1 MFSNIFNNQMKQTL
15 NTMKKVFLTVVILL
29 QLFNNFAICGTISS
43 NESTSFGDT
52 KNIISKFFDVIRSVV
67 DLSGLGNSI
76 KNRVDDKKEEP
87 VNSDKG
93 IYLVITLNNISSL
106 TIIFLQSM
114 LVFLGFVN
122 LLKVRGCKVGGRRY
136 ILMFLLFLPL
146 SMYKFVYYAPRSS
159 ISDCVIYLISGV
171 LISSRV
177 GGMKLGSYR
186 RDGGSRK
193 LSRLLRDR
201 RDGCVDD
208 IKHSYLLFANHQTLI
223 SNTYF
228 LTPNYKP
235 LVPNIC
241 RFNSA
246 SWFFTPYHP
255 LVPALTFREY
265 GINPPYHEAGL
276 NLQKKSGVRNQRLG
290 NKGFVAVAFMRPRK
304 LRGAINRTATENETP
319 QIAGR
324 PRVGSGY

>member
-1 MFSNIFNNQMKQTL
+1 MKKILIISFILIQIFSNP
-15 NTMKKVFLTVVILL
+15 
-29 QLFNNFAICGTISS
+29 AICGITSS
-43 NESTSFGDT
+43 KSASSLCDT
-52 KNIISKFFDVIRSVV
+52 KNIISRFFNVIRSVV

-76 KNRVDDKKEEP
+76 KNRVKDKQQGP

-122 LLKVRGCKVGGRRY
+122 LLKVRGCRVGGRRY
-136 ILMFLLFLPL
+136 ILMFLLILYL

-159 ISDCVIYLISGV
+159 ISDYVIYLISGV
-171 LISSRV
+171 LISSRL

-186 RDGGSRK
+186 RDSKCVNVWMGK
-193 LSRLLRDR
+193 
-201 RDGCVDD
+201 CVDGWMSGWVD
-208 IKHSYLLFANHQTLI
+208 RLMCGWIDVWMGKCVDSVRNSYLLFTNQRILI

-235 LVPNIC
+235 LVPNIS

-255 LVPALTFREY
+255 LVP
-265 GINPPYHEAGL
+265 PYHEAGL
-276 NLQKKSGVRNQRLG
+276 NLLSKSGARNQRLG
-290 NKGFVAVAFMRPRK
+290 NKGFVGHGFSRAKSKPYIFLK
-304 LRGAINRTATENETP
+304 WENLNL
-319 QIAGR
+319 
-324 PRVGSGY
+324 

>member
-1 MFSNIFNNQMKQTL
+1 
-15 NTMKKVFLTVVILL
+15 MKKIFLILVILL

-43 NESTSFGDT
+43 NDSASFGDT
-52 KNIISKFFDVIRSVV
+52 KNIINKFFDVIRSAV

-76 KNRVDDKKEEP
+76 KNRVEDKQQEP

-106 TIIFLQSM
+106 SLIFLQSM

-136 ILMFLLFLPL
+136 ILMFLLILYL

-159 ISDCVIYLISGV
+159 ISDCVIYLVSRV
-171 LISSRV
+171 LISSRL
-177 GGMKLGSYR
+177 GGMKLESYR
-186 RDGGSRK
+186 RDGKCVDVWMCGWV
-193 LSRLLRDR
+193 DR
-201 RDGCVDD
+201 WMCGCVDD
-208 IKHSYLLFANHQTLI
+208 IKHSYLLFTNQRILI

-228 LTPNYKP
+228 LTPNHQS
-235 LVPNIC
+235 LVPNIS

-276 NLQKKSGVRNQRLG
+276 NL
-290 NKGFVAVAFMRPRK
+290 
-304 LRGAINRTATENETP
+304 LRMCGCVNVWMSKWVDGLMSYRI
-319 QIAGR
+319 
-324 PRVGSGY
+324 

>member
-1 MFSNIFNNQMKQTL
+1 MRLHKLRGAINRTVTRLMYSVSSVVQKFTKNSQFLHILFTIIFPNIFNNQMKQTL
-15 NTMKKVFLTVVILL
+15 NTMKKVFLILIILL

-43 NESTSFGDT
+43 NDSTSFGNT
-52 KNIISKFFDVIRSVV
+52 KNIISRFFDVIRSAV
-67 DLSGLGNSI
+67 DFSGLGNSI
-76 KNRVDDKKEEP
+76 KNRVEDKKEEP

-93 IYLVITLNNISSL
+93 IYLVITLNTISSL

-122 LLKVRGCKVGGRRY
+122 LLKVRGYRVGGRRY
-136 ILMFLLFLPL
+136 ILMFLLILYL

-171 LISSRV
+171 LISSRLS
-177 GGMKLGSYR
+177 GMKLGSYR
-186 RDGGSRK
+186 GDGK
-193 LSRLLRDR
+193 
-201 RDGCVDD
+201 CVDVWMGKCVD
-208 IKHSYLLFANHQTLI
+208 SVRNSYLLFTNHQTLI

-235 LVPNIC
+235 LVPNIS

-255 LVPALTFREY
+255 LD
-265 GINPPYHEAGL
+265 PPYHEAGL
-276 NLQKKSGVRNQRLG
+276 NLLKSVDGLMG
-290 NKGFVAVAFMRPRK
+290 
-304 LRGAINRTATENETP
+304 
-319 QIAGR
+319 
-324 PRVGSGY
+324 

>member
-1 MFSNIFNNQMKQTL
+1 MSIYIFREYIAHMIKL
-15 NTMKKVFLTVVILL
+15 NFMKKVGLILL
-29 QLFNNFAICGTISS
+29 IIFQLFSNSAICEILSVEGVQSCNSS
-43 NESTSFGDT
+43 KDVVSR
-52 KNIISKFFDVIRSVV
+52 FFDVIRSAV

-87 VNSDKG
+87 VNSDNSDKG
-93 IYLVITLNNISSL
+93 IYLVIILNNISSL

-122 LLKVRGCKVGGRRY
+122 LLSVSGYRVGGRRY

-146 SMYKFVYYAPRSS
+146 SMYKFVHYAPRSS

-171 LISSRV
+171 LISSRR

-186 RDGGSRK
+186 RDGKSRK
-193 LSRLLRDR
+193 L
-201 RDGCVDD
+201 RDGCVDGWASRCVD
-208 IKHSYLLFANHQTLI
+208 GVKNSYLLFTNQQILI

-255 LVPALTFREY
+255 LYPAF
-265 GINPPYHEAGL
+265 P
-276 NLQKKSGVRNQRLG
+276 
-290 NKGFVAVAFMRPRK
+290 
-304 LRGAINRTATENETP
+304 
-319 QIAGR
+319 
-324 PRVGSGY
+324 

>member
-1 MFSNIFNNQMKQTL
+1 MFPNIFNNHMKQTL
-15 NTMKKVFLTVVILL
+15 NTMKKVFLTVIILL
-29 QLFNNFAICGTISS
+29 QLFNNTVICGTISS

-52 KNIISKFFDVIRSVV
+52 KNIINKFFDVIRSAV

-87 VNSDKG
+87 VNSDNSDKG
-93 IYLVITLNNISSL
+93 IYLVIILNNISSL

-122 LLKVRGCKVGGRRY
+122 LLSVSGYRVGGRRY

-146 SMYKFVYYAPRSS
+146 SMYKFVHYAPRSS

-171 LISSRV
+171 LISSRR

-186 RDGGSRK
+186 RDGKSRK
-193 LSRLLRDR
+193 L
-201 RDGCVDD
+201 RDGCVDGWASRCVD
-208 IKHSYLLFANHQTLI
+208 GVKNSYLLFTNQQILI

-246 SWFFTPYHP
+246 SWFFTPYTP
-255 LVPALTFREY
+255 F
-265 GINPPYHEAGL
+265 IPPSHEAGL
-276 NLQKKSGVRNQRLG
+276 NLLRKSGVRNQRLG
-290 NKGFVAVAFMRPRK
+290 NQGFVAVAFMRPRK
-304 LRGAINRTATENETP
+304 LRGAINHTATENETP

-324 PRVGSGY
+324 PRVGPGY

>member
-1 MFSNIFNNQMKQTL
+1 MKKIFLIVVIIFQLFSNS
-15 NTMKKVFLTVVILL
+15 
-29 QLFNNFAICGTISS
+29 AICGIFSS
-43 NESTSFGDT
+43 NDSTSFGDT
-52 KNIISKFFDVIRSVV
+52 KNIISKFFNVIRGVV

-76 KNRVDDKKEEP
+76 KNRVKDKQQGP

-122 LLKVRGCKVGGRRY
+122 LLKVRGYRVGGRRY
-136 ILMFLLFLPL
+136 ILMFLLILYL

-171 LISSRV
+171 LISSRRT
-177 GGMKLGSYR
+177 GMKLGSYR
-186 RDGGSRK
+186 RDSKCVNVWMCGCVDE
-193 LSRLLRDR
+193 LMC
-201 RDGCVDD
+201 GCVDD
-208 IKHSYLLFANHQTLI
+208 IKHSYLLFTNQQTLI
-223 SNTYF
+223 SNIYF
-228 LTPNYKP
+228 LTPNHKP

-255 LVPALTFREY
+255 LVP
-265 GINPPYHEAGL
+265 PYHEAGL
-276 NLQKKSGVRNQRLG
+276 SLLKKSGVRNQRFDNNVG
-290 NKGFVAVAFMRPRK
+290 YRFWVMVAAGFILAKSKPYIFLK
-304 LRGAINRTATENETP
+304 WRT
-319 QIAGR
+319 
-324 PRVGSGY
+324 

>member
-1 MFSNIFNNQMKQTL
+1 
-15 NTMKKVFLTVVILL
+15 MKKIFLILVILL
-29 QLFNNFAICGTISS
+29 QLFNNFAICGTCSATCGISS
-43 NESTSFGDT
+43 SNDSTSFGDT
-52 KNIISKFFDVIRSVV
+52 KNIISKFFDVIRGVV

-76 KNRVDDKKEEP
+76 KNRVEDKQQEP

-106 TIIFLQSM
+106 SLIFLQSV

-136 ILMFLLFLPL
+136 ILMFLLILYL
-146 SMYKFVYYAPRSS
+146 SMYKFVHYAPRSS
-159 ISDCVIYLISGV
+159 ISDCVIYLVSGV
-171 LISSRV
+171 LISSRRS
-177 GGMKLGSYR
+177 GMKLGSYR
-186 RDGGSRK
+186 RDSKCVNVWMSKCVDVWMCGCVDE
-193 LSRLLRDR
+193 LMC
-201 RDGCVDD
+201 GCVDD
-208 IKHSYLLFANHQTLI
+208 IKHSYLLFTNHQTLI

-228 LTPNYKP
+228 LTPNHKP

-255 LVPALTFREY
+255 LVP
-265 GINPPYHEAGL
+265 PYHEAGL
-276 NLQKKSGVRNQRLG
+276 NLLRKSGVRNQRLG

-319 QIAGR
+319 QFAGR
-324 PRVGSGY
+324 PRVGCNCSLFW

>member
-1 MFSNIFNNQMKQTL
+1 MKKILIISFILIQIFSNP
-15 NTMKKVFLTVVILL
+15 
-29 QLFNNFAICGTISS
+29 AICGITSS
-43 NESTSFGDT
+43 KSTSSLCDT
-52 KNIISKFFDVIRSVV
+52 KNIISRFFDVIRGAV

-93 IYLVITLNNISSL
+93 IYLVITLNTISSL

-122 LLKVRGCKVGGRRY
+122 LLRVRGCKVGGRRY
-136 ILMFLLFLPL
+136 ILMFLLILCV

-171 LISSRV
+171 LISSRL
-177 GGMKLGSYR
+177 GGMKLGSCCG
-186 RDGGSRK
+186 DGKCVDGWMS
-193 LSRLLRDR
+193 
-201 RDGCVDD
+201 GCVDD
-208 IKHSYLLFANHQTLI
+208 VRKSYLLFTNPQTLI

-228 LTPNYKP
+228 LTPNHQS

-255 LVPALTFREY
+255 LVP
-265 GINPPYHEAGL
+265 PYHEAGL
-276 NLQKKSGVRNQRLG
+276 NLLKSVDGLMGKWVDG
-290 NKGFVAVAFMRPRK
+290 
-304 LRGAINRTATENETP
+304 
-319 QIAGR
+319 
-324 PRVGSGY
+324 

>member
-1 MFSNIFNNQMKQTL
+1 MKKILIISFILIQVFSNP
-15 NTMKKVFLTVVILL
+15 
-29 QLFNNFAICGTISS
+29 AICGITSS
-43 NESTSFGDT
+43 KSASSLCDT
-52 KNIISKFFDVIRSVV
+52 KNIISRFFDVIRSAV

-76 KNRVDDKKEEP
+76 KNRVEDKKEEP

-93 IYLVITLNNISSL
+93 IYLVITLNTISSL

-136 ILMFLLFLPL
+136 ILMFLLILYL

-171 LISSRV
+171 LISSRI

-186 RDGGSRK
+186 RDGKCVDPANCGMDVWMGK
-193 LSRLLRDR
+193 CVDVWMCGWVDRLMC
-201 RDGCVDD
+201 GCVDGWMCGCVD
-208 IKHSYLLFANHQTLI
+208 SVRNSYLLFTNRQTLI

-228 LTPNYKP
+228 LTPNHQS

-276 NLQKKSGVRNQRLG
+276 NL
-290 NKGFVAVAFMRPRK
+290 
-304 LRGAINRTATENETP
+304 LRMCGCVNVWMGGWVN
-319 QIAGR
+319 G
-324 PRVGSGY
+324 

>member
-1 MFSNIFNNQMKQTL
+1 MKQTL

-29 QLFNNFAICGTISS
+29 QLFNNFAICETISS
-43 NESTSFGDT
+43 NESTSFGNT
-52 KNIISKFFDVIRSVV
+52 KNIISRFFDVIRSVV
-67 DLSGLGNSI
+67 YLSGLGDSI
-76 KNRVDDKKEEP
+76 KNRVDYKKEES

-93 IYLVITLNNISSL
+93 IYLAITLNNISNLSL
-106 TIIFLQSM
+106 IFLQGM

-122 LLKVRGCKVGGRRY
+122 LLSVRGCKVGGRRY
-136 ILMFLLFLPL
+136 ILMFLLILYL
-146 SMYKFVYYAPRSS
+146 SMYKFVHYAPRSS

-177 GGMKLGSYR
+177 SGMKLVSYR
-186 RDGGSRK
+186 RDGKSRK
-193 LSRLLRDR
+193 L

-208 IKHSYLLFANHQTLI
+208 VKHSYLLFANQQILI

-255 LVPALTFREY
+255 LVP
-265 GINPPYHEAGL
+265 PYHEAGL
-276 NLQKKSGVRNQRLG
+276 NLLKNVDGWMSKCVD
-290 NKGFVAVAFMRPRK
+290 VWM
-304 LRGAINRTATENETP
+304 
-319 QIAGR
+319 GR
-324 PRVGSGY
+324 

>member
-1 MFSNIFNNQMKQTL
+1 MKKILIISFILIQIFSNP
-15 NTMKKVFLTVVILL
+15 
-29 QLFNNFAICGTISS
+29 AICGITSS
-43 NESTSFGDT
+43 KSASSLCDT
-52 KNIISKFFDVIRSVV
+52 KNIISRFFNVIRSVV

-76 KNRVDDKKEEP
+76 KNRVKDKQQGP

-122 LLKVRGCKVGGRRY
+122 LLKVRGCRVGGRRY
-136 ILMFLLFLPL
+136 ILMFLLILYL

-159 ISDCVIYLISGV
+159 ISGCVIYLISGV
-171 LISSRV
+171 LISSRL

-186 RDGGSRK
+186 RDSK
-193 LSRLLRDR
+193 CVNVWMSKCV
-201 RDGCVDD
+201 DGWMCGWVDD
-208 IKHSYLLFANHQTLI
+208 IKHSYLLFTNHQTLI
-223 SNTYF
+223 SNNYF

-255 LVPALTFREY
+255 LVP
-265 GINPPYHEAGL
+265 PYHKAGL
-276 NLQKKSGVRNQRLG
+276 SLLSKSGVRNQRLG
-290 NKGFVAVAFMRPRK
+290 NKGFVAVAFMRLRK
-304 LRGAINRTATENETP
+304 LRGAINRTATDTENETP
-319 QIAGR
+319 QLAGR
-324 PRVGSGY
+324 PRVGPGY

>member
-1 MFSNIFNNQMKQTL
+1 
-15 NTMKKVFLTVVILL
+15 
-29 QLFNNFAICGTISS
+29 
-43 NESTSFGDT
+43 
-52 KNIISKFFDVIRSVV
+52 V
-67 DLSGLGNSI
+67 DFSGLGNII

-122 LLKVRGCKVGGRRY
+122 LLSVRGCKVGGRRY
-136 ILMFLLFLPL
+136 ILMFLLILYL

-186 RDGGSRK
+186 GDSKCVNVWMSGWVDGVRK
-193 LSRLLRDR
+193 
-201 RDGCVDD
+201 
-208 IKHSYLLFANHQTLI
+208 SYLLFTNHQTLI

-228 LTPNYKP
+228 LTPNHK
-235 LVPNIC
+235 LLIPNIC

-246 SWFFTPYHP
+246 SWFFTPYTP
-255 LVPALTFREY
+255 LF
-265 GINPPYHEAGL
+265 PPYHEAGL
-276 NLQKKSGVRNQRLG
+276 NLLKSVDGLMGEYV
-290 NKGFVAVAFMRPRK
+290 KMIF
-304 LRGAINRTATENETP
+304 
-319 QIAGR
+319 
-324 PRVGSGY
+324 

>member
-1 MFSNIFNNQMKQTL
+1 
-15 NTMKKVFLTVVILL
+15 MKKIFLTVIILL
-29 QLFNNFAICGTISS
+29 QLFNNPATCGTCSAICGIPSS

-52 KNIISKFFDVIRSVV
+52 KNIISRFFDVIRSAV

-76 KNRVDDKKEEP
+76 KNRVKDKQQGP

-122 LLKVRGCKVGGRRY
+122 LLKVRGYRVGGRRY
-136 ILMFLLFLPL
+136 ILMFLLILYL

-171 LISSRV
+171 LISPRL
-177 GGMKLGSYR
+177 GGMKLGSYLNY
-186 RDGGSRK
+186 SK
-193 LSRLLRDR
+193 QPNNQ
-201 RDGCVDD
+201 
-208 IKHSYLLFANHQTLI
+208 ITKPPLI
-223 SNTYF
+223 SNHQS
-228 LTPNYKP
+228 LIPD
-235 LVPNIC
+235 IC

-255 LVPALTFREY
+255 LVP
-265 GINPPYHEAGL
+265 PYHEAGL
-276 NLQKKSGVRNQRLG
+276 NLL
-290 NKGFVAVAFMRPRK
+290 RK
-304 LRGAINRTATENETP
+304 CGW
-319 QIAGR
+319 
-324 PRVGSGY
+324 VDV